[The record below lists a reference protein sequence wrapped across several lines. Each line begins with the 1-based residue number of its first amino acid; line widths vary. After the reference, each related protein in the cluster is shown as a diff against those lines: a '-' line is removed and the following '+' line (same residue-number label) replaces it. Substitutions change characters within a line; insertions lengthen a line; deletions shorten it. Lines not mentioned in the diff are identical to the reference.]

1 MENEEALIAENP
13 LKEETEEKE
22 IACKTCRFVLPPV
35 QIWGALHERFSFNS
49 CEKFENKPEGILTKG
64 DKCPLFK
71 KREEK

>member
-35 QIWGALHERFSFNS
+35 QIWGMFNWPRSSEVFALLVMIIIFRKSVRR
-49 CEKFENKPEGILTKG
+49 GTIW
-64 DKCPLFK
+64 
-71 KREEK
+71 